1 MTKIQIVIG
10 DQIDQT
16 ICSENEVRLKNRER
30 ERGKRQVKSIESLLQ
45 EKNIVKGKREEE
57 WTKIQAMG
65 LFKTRDNQTKLDIF
79 KQ

>member
-1 MTKIQIVIG
+1 MIG
-10 DQIDQT
+10 EQIDQT
-16 ICSENEVRLKNRER
+16 ICSANEVSLKSRER

-57 WTKIQAMG
+57 WTKIQEMG